1 MGVTMP
7 PLAGLGLLL
16 TFSGA
21 VIALLFPSLGCRR
34 LTAILLLVLC
44 NEQDLEYNENS
55 EALLSLQCKGHTPRS
70 FLFFGCSSILWFSF
84 AFPLALPFPLFAD
97 AVAFGCGSAL
107 TSSTGGSFAF
117 LAPSALRLRFPRGGI
132 ELTNGLTSR
141 ETSGRYDFQ
150 LSEREKEA
158 TCIKRLSKAN
168 SHLAIS

>member
-1 MGVTMP
+1 MP
-7 PLAGLGLLL
+7 PLARLGLLL
-16 TFSGA
+16 TFRGA
-21 VIALLFPSLGCRR
+21 VSVLLFPSLGCRR

-55 EALLSLQCKGHTPRS
+55 EALIFSSQCKGHTPGS
-70 FLFFGCSSILWFSF
+70 FLFFGCSSILLFSF

-132 ELTNGLTSR
+132 ELTNRLTSR

-158 TCIKRLSKAN
+158 TCIK
-168 SHLAIS
+168 

>member
-1 MGVTMP
+1 MP
-7 PLAGLGLLL
+7 PLARLGLLL

-21 VIALLFPSLGCRR
+21 VSVLLFPSLGCRH

-44 NEQDLEYNENS
+44 NEQDLEYNENA
-55 EALLSLQCKGHTPRS
+55 EELLSSQCKGHTPS
-70 FLFFGCSSILWFSF
+70 FLFFGCSSILLFSF

-97 AVAFGCGSAL
+97 AVAFGCGSGL

-132 ELTNGLTSR
+132 ELTNRLTSR

-150 LSEREKEA
+150 LSEREK
-158 TCIKRLSKAN
+158 RLHVSRGLVK
-168 SHLAIS
+168 LTVT